1 MTPSRVTAEEH
12 LRWCKEHALGYLD
25 RGDAVGA
32 VTAMCSGM
40 RRHPG
45 TANHA
50 GLPLLVTLA
59 AEGRLAGPGE
69 LRKFI
74 EEFRRARCQRR
85 RDRRVA

>member
-1 MTPSRVTAEEH
+1 MTPGRVPADDH
-12 LRWCKEHALGYLD
+12 LRWCKEQAVGYLD

-40 RRHPG
+40 RRHRG

-50 GLPLLVTLA
+50 GQPLLVQLE

-74 EEFRRARCQRR
+74 EEFR
-85 RDRRVA
+85 